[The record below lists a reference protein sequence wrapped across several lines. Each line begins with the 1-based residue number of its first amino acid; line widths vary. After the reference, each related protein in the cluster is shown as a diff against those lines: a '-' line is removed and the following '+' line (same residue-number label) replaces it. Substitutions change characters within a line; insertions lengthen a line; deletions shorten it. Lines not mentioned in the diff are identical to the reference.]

1 MKIKSSIATFLC
13 LMMMVCAASFG
24 FTQVTKNVAVI
35 DSQKAFE
42 KSNEGQKI
50 ISQLQAKDHE
60 IQLELAKIDDQIQDL
75 ETRLNMQKFTLK
87 DEAKQKII
95 FNLDKLRV
103 ERKRYEEDSVKEYRQ
118 LQFRLY
124 NRLRSEVLPIIET
137 VAREQGFAIVFDL
150 SGSSV
155 AYFDP
160 VFDIT
165 AEVIKRYNASKAKQ
179 E

>member
-1 MKIKSSIATFLC
+1 MTTKSIISISFYLTML
-13 LMMMVCAASFG
+13 VCFASFG
-24 FTQVTKNVAVI
+24 FTQVTTNVAVI
-35 DSQKAFE
+35 DSQRAFE
-42 KSNEGQKI
+42 KSDEGQKI
-50 ISQLQAKDHE
+50 ITQLQAKDQK
-60 IQLELAKIDDQIQDL
+60 IQLELAKIDNQIQEL
-75 ETRLNMQKFTLK
+75 ETKLNVQKFTLK

-137 VAREQGFAIVFDL
+137 VAKEQGFAIVFDL

-155 AYFDP
+155 AYFNP
-160 VFDIT
+160 AFDIT
-165 AEVIKRYNASKAKQ
+165 AEVIKRYNASKT